1 MSRIGKKII
10 EIPDKVTISEKDG
23 LVTAKGPNGEQSLN
37 LPEGISL
44 EINDNQITV
53 VRADD
58 TKSIKSKHGMI
69 RSMLANAVDGVNT
82 GFKKTLLIEGVGFRA
97 ELKGT
102 RLSLSLGYSHP
113 ILVIPPVGI
122 EFQTPSQTSVVIS
135 GQDKQLVGEVAS
147 KLRDLRPPEP
157 YKGKGVRYEGE
168 VIRRKAGKSS
178 SK

>member
-1 MSRIGKKII
+1 
-10 EIPDKVTISEKDG
+10 
-23 LVTAKGPNGEQSLN
+23 
-37 LPEGISL
+37 
-44 EINDNQITV
+44 
-53 VRADD
+53 
-58 TKSIKSKHGMI
+58 
-69 RSMLANAVDGVNT
+69 VNT